1 MATMGGARVLGR
13 ADEIGSLEVGKLAD
27 IAVWRLDTLA
37 HIDIVDP
44 VAALVLGA
52 PPPLELLLVGGTP
65 VVEQNRLTTI
75 DTDSYATQVRDASR
89 ELLRRAGKAN

>member
-13 ADEIGSLEVGKLAD
+13 PDEIGSLEVGKLAD

-44 VAALVLGA
+44 IAALVLGA
-52 PPPLELLLVGGTP
+52 PPPLELLLVGGRP
-65 VVEQNRLTTI
+65 VVEQGRLTTV
-75 DTDSYATQVRDASR
+75 DTDSYATQVRDASKA
-89 ELLRRAGKAN
+89 LLRRAGI